1 MKITIELND
10 EFYQEHESEMSE
22 DQLAKE
28 CRGELEDR
36 ITELDERKLVKTM
49 LKKKRA

>member
-10 EFYQEHESEMSE
+10 EFYQEHENEMNE

-36 ITELDERKLVKTM
+36 IAELDERKLVKTM